1 MMTRKEILSLIIL
14 IVVISYGSYKYI
26 TREYSDTHSRY
37 ILDTIV
43 EISAGSNSKSVTSN
57 ILATFDL
64 IQSFEDKFSEYSDES
79 YISSINNSEATE
91 FPMDEDLYA
100 MLVIADSLY
109 RVTDGAFDITIK
121 PVWDLWAFN
130 SEDPVPPDPKLIEQE
145 LKRVGF
151 DRIYFDQKK
160 LIKPAGMQLSL
171 GAIAKGYIFDKAAA
185 KMKERQLRHGFI
197 NSRSSISF
205 FGETMKPIVYITHPR
220 KLDDT
225 IASFRLHNLA
235 VGTSGDYQ
243 QFFEV
248 DGRRY
253 HHILDARTGYP
264 VENVFSVTV
273 IHPSAAWADGL
284 STALFV
290 MTPEAAMDYVTQ
302 CENTNCVIYYRQD
315 ESIVSMKSAGMKALE
330 FNENL

>member
-1 MMTRKEILSLIIL
+1 MMTRKEIASLIIL
-14 IVVISYGSYKYI
+14 IVVVSYGAYKFA

-43 EISAGSNSKSVTSN
+43 EISAGSNSKSITNN
-57 ILATFDL
+57 ILAIFDL
-64 IQSFEDKFSEYSDES
+64 IQGFEDKFNEYSEQS
-79 YISSINNSEATE
+79 YISSINNSSATE

-109 RVTDGAFDITIK
+109 RITDGAFDVTIK
-121 PVWDLWAFN
+121 PVWDLYAFN
-130 SEDPVPPDPKLIEQE
+130 SPDQTPPDPKLIEQE
-145 LKRVGF
+145 MKRVGF
-151 DRIYFDQKK
+151 DRIYFDREK
-160 LIKPAGMQLSL
+160 LIKPQGMQLSL

-185 KMKERQLRHGFI
+185 QMKAKELKHGFI

-205 FGETMKPIVYITHPR
+205 FGEKMKPIVYITHPR

-225 IASFRLHNLA
+225 IASFRLHNLS

-243 QFFEV
+243 QFYEV

-290 MTPEAAMDYVTQ
+290 MSPSAAMDYVTE

-315 ESIVSMKSAGMKALE
+315 DSIVSMKSTGMKALE